1 MPIINWLKIMSVYS
15 IYMGGY
21 IIDDGESIYKV
32 DRNIPQVRQKIL
44 RRHKKVM
51 KDISR
56 VWKEIRDIMR
66 MYINHGIDTDDLMKH
81 YVKLFINQS
90 RLHRIH

>member
-1 MPIINWLKIMSVYS
+1 MSVYT
-15 IYMGGY
+15 IHMGGY
-21 IIDDGESIYKV
+21 IVDDGESVYKV
-32 DRNIPQVRQKIL
+32 DRNIPQVKQKIL

-51 KDISR
+51 TDIRR

-66 MYINHGIDTDDLMKH
+66 MYINHGINTDDFMKY

>member
-1 MPIINWLKIMSVYS
+1 MSVYS

-66 MYINHGIDTDDLMKH
+66 MYINHGIDTDDLMKY